1 MTIHYENH
9 KELLKII
16 ENEIHDRDFL
26 LAVSMLVMCEYTRD
40 NVCES
45 KKVKRAYKKDPNHI
59 ARDTQENK
67 SQSVEDF
74 FKLCYEDGLFEQ
86 ERVPIALLY
95 YKYCKDLKLS
105 RNRASAVSP
114 RRFTQILQSIVQAY
128 PLHVSKKRSV
138 VSTTKLRV
146 CNLREFF
153 DGKDLHSFW
162 KESDE
167 HQALQQKSLSIVN
180 PNPVSFLYRYSLNHT
195 DKQLTQ
201 LMIELASKENCD
213 VQQIY
218 AISQQELEQLYNR
231 HKDQLSEHLARFN
244 Q

>member
-16 ENEIHDRDFL
+16 EDELHDRDFL

-40 NVCES
+40 NVCET
-45 KKVKRAYKKDPNHI
+45 KHTKRSYKKDPNRI

-67 SQSVEDF
+67 RQSVEDF
-74 FKLCYEDGLFEQ
+74 FKTCYEDRLFDQ

-95 YKYCKDLKLS
+95 YKYHNDLKS
-105 RNRASAVSP
+105 RRASAVSP
-114 RRFTQILQSIVQAY
+114 RRFTQILQSIVQEY

-180 PNPVSFLYRYSLNHT
+180 PNPTAFLYCYSLNHT
-195 DKQLTQ
+195 DTQLTQ

-218 AISQQELEQLYNR
+218 AMSQQELEQLYNR